1 MASAPTTAHL
11 IYGPTAAGKS
21 THARELAANINGVR
35 FAIDDWMHRLFA
47 ADLPAGMDL
56 SWVMDRVARCQA
68 MIGSTALQVLAT
80 GTDVVLELGL
90 LREADRDRAKSMIES
105 AGYEVSFTFID
116 ADLATRRQR
125 VLHRNLHRGETWSF
139 DLTPIMFNTMEDWFE
154 RPSAGELS
162 RSRVLTGG
170 SANDLA

>member
-1 MASAPTTAHL
+1 MASAHPTAHL

-21 THARELAANINGVR
+21 THAREFAATINGVR
-35 FAIDDWMHRLFA
+35 FAIDDWMHRLFG
-47 ADLPAGMDL
+47 ADLPAGLDL
-56 SWVMDRVARCQA
+56 SWVMDRVSRCQA

-90 LREADRDRAKSMIES
+90 LRESDRDRAKSMIEG

-116 ADLATRRQR
+116 ADLAIRQQR

-139 DLTPIMFNTMEDWFE
+139 DVTPIMFSTMEDWFE

-162 RSRVLTGG
+162 RSRVLTG
-170 SANDLA
+170 AERQ